1 MASRAAHPLRFFHLV
16 LAALGV
22 ILIVLNATLINW
34 ATPERSVATYLQ
46 SDEFSR
52 QSASLL
58 VPDVAMVFMYLFLAV
73 GRPRFS
79 SQFNHTLCR
88 ILFSL
93 VIAVGLLYRHSEYL
107 DKQVQIYKIREFF
120 ARSRGNTLQ
129 RSLAEDYFC
138 VLGDVTGIPAAIVEH
153 KLNECRVRVTSS
165 VLSFFAAFMV
175 VVELFVAAR
184 RGDIGEKKKKE
195 KEAGEEVYHL

>member
-1 MASRAAHPLRFFHLV
+1 MASQAAHPLRFFHLI

-34 ATPERSVATYLQ
+34 ATPERSVT
-46 SDEFSR
+46 SDTFSR
-52 QSASLL
+52 QSASLV
-58 VPDVAMVFMYLFLAV
+58 VPNVAMVFMYLFLAV
-73 GRPRFS
+73 GHPRFS

-93 VIAVGLLYRHSEYL
+93 AIAVALLYRHSEYL
-107 DKQVQIYKIREFF
+107 DKLVQFYKINEFY
-120 ARSRGNTLQ
+120 ARSGYSSQ
-129 RSLAEDYFC
+129 RSLADDYFC
-138 VLGDVTGIPAAIVEH
+138 VLGDVRGIPEAIVEH
-153 KLNECRVRVTSS
+153 ALNVCRVRVSSS

-184 RGDIGEKKKKE
+184 RGDIGEKKKEKE
-195 KEAGEEVYHL
+195 QEAGEEAYQL